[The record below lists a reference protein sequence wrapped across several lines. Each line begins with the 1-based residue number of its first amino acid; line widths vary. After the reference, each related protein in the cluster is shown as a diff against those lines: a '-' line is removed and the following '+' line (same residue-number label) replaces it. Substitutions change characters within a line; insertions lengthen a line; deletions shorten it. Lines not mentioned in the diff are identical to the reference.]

1 MQQSQGTCHAT
12 VLQELIMSKQ
22 ECLQMS
28 QAKNIKEIVRS
39 LRYSRE
45 AIPNWWTRT
54 VESMSSVGG
63 QFDW

>member
-22 ECLQMS
+22 ECLKMS

-45 AIPNWWTRT
+45 AIPN
-54 VESMSSVGG
+54 
-63 QFDW
+63 